1 MIKESIYELTIKKL
15 PYQLTVCQLSD
26 IKDLNFK
33 NDFYFFAKTDEELSL
48 VCETKNAPSKTINR
62 EDGWRAFKIEG
73 QLDFSLIGILA
84 KIAQLLANNGISI
97 FAVPTFITD
106 YVLVKDNNF
115 DSAIKILSKNNYEI
129 K

>member
-1 MIKESIYELTIKKL
+1 MKQLKRSIYYCNLR
-15 PYQLTVCQLSD
+15 
-26 IKDLNFK
+26 K
-33 NDFYFFAKTDEELSL
+33 NDFYFFAKIDEELSL

-97 FAVPTFITD
+97 FAVSTFNTD
-106 YVLVKDNNF
+106 YILVKDNNF
-115 DSAIKILSKNNYEI
+115 DSAIKILSENNYEI

>member
-1 MIKESIYELTIKKL
+1 MKLTIKKL
-15 PYQLTVCQLSD
+15 PYQLTVRQLSD
-26 IKDLNFK
+26 IKNLNLK

-48 VCETKNAPSKTINR
+48 VCETKNSPSKTINR

-97 FAVPTFITD
+97 FAVSTFNTD
-106 YVLVKDNNF
+106 YILVKDNNF
-115 DSAIKILSKNNYEI
+115 DSAIKILSENNYEI